1 MESGKML
8 GDQRRKLVVM
18 NKCAISF
25 SGCGETRWHLDA
37 LLRKSR
43 RHLAQR
49 RIFAANGRHVGDGDF
64 LEPQDQWLGHGFP
77 PAWAW
82 RQASCRLDRLFF
94 GATIV
99 GTEVRVIFREVV
111 RLGKEC
117 YRRCRIWWVQYF

>member
-8 GDQRRKLVVM
+8 GVQRRKLVVM

-37 LLRKSR
+37 LVRKSR

-49 RIFAANGRHVGDGDF
+49 RIFAANGRDGGAGDF
-64 LEPQDQWLGHGFP
+64 PEPQDQWLGHGFP

-82 RQASCRLDRLFF
+82 RQASGRLDRLVF
-94 GATIV
+94 GATMA
-99 GTEVRVIFREVV
+99 GDRRST
-111 RLGKEC
+111 RLTSRHYC
-117 YRRCRIWWVQYF
+117 AT